1 MEVPTTIQD
10 GFVINILHDLVDGS
24 DVRSSERTLDEHGS
38 SVGGSNES
46 PPATGVLL
54 LDGGRTAAASRG
66 TLSTPDAA
74 EWPVGVRVTGA

>member
-10 GFVINILHDLVDGS
+10 GFVIKFLHEPVDGS
-24 DVRSSERTLDEHGS
+24 DMRSSERTLDGHCS
-38 SVGGSNES
+38 SVGGSNE
-46 PPATGVLL
+46 PPSAKGVLL
-54 LDGGRTAAASRG
+54 SDGGRTAAASRG